1 MSFIE
6 RFHCIVFLLSCMY
19 CTCPQDM
26 DAKYRSFLEEL
37 KVLQEQVLDEMLD
50 GWKAKQKSFKTD
62 DTVQQKALN
71 LIQKW

>member
-1 MSFIE
+1 
-6 RFHCIVFLLSCMY
+6 
-19 CTCPQDM
+19 M
-26 DAKYRSFLEEL
+26 DAKYRSFLEDL

-62 DTVQQKALN
+62 DSMQQKALN

>member
-1 MSFIE
+1 MSFY
-6 RFHCIVFLLSCMY
+6 FLV